1 MIEKAKF
8 RLVLGALGF
17 IVALVCGIL
26 SGFSWYNPDATI
38 VTATLITT
46 GSLLSVGIVKH
57 FKNNKNE

>member
-38 VTATLITT
+38 ITALLATT
-46 GSLLSVGIVKH
+46 GSLLSIGIVKH